1 MVNCLLNKTFI
12 FFSFFN
18 LSMSSNLIKTIYR
31 SSTLVPWMKQNA
43 LPNLEIVKAS
53 GHHIYTQD
61 QKITDFTCG
70 AMVVSLGHRN
80 KYVQGGLSDHTDTG
94 IAYVPSNF
102 ATHHRDYLSDRLID
116 VSEFSNGK
124 VLYGNGG
131 ADANEMAC
139 FLAQEYQNFNQRTGH
154 RVLSFEKSFHG
165 GSTIGASLISGD
177 ARRVAKDKYYQLP
190 WEPILPN
197 ADWEDQGKS
206 SLEAI
211 DKMLDDSVSSILV
224 EGSSGSAGCIL
235 YPEGYLSELAKL
247 CQDKNIL
254 FICDE
259 VMSGFGRTGSFW
271 AHQKQDVKPDIITC
285 AKALTSGY
293 SQLSGVILNSE
304 VSSVFQ
310 ENPVMCGLTY
320 SGHPLSCTVANR
332 CMDLYLQDN
341 RKLLDNVNEK
351 SNLINQI
358 GCEIAKKYS
367 FIREYRNNG
376 FLGCFEL
383 DLSED
388 KLAEVSNLLIQNNI
402 YCMRI
407 RHNIFTS
414 PMLGIDDDLLGN
426 SMKQIETAFSM
437 LEI

>member
-1 MVNCLLNKTFI
+1 
-12 FFSFFN
+12 
-18 LSMSSNLIKTIYR
+18 MSSNLLRSIHR
-31 SSTLVPWMKQNA
+31 SSTLVPWFKQNA
-43 LPNLEIVKAS
+43 IPSLEIVKAV
-53 GHHIYTQD
+53 GNYIYTQD

-70 AMVVSLGHRN
+70 AMVVSLGHQN
-80 KYVQGGLSDHTDTG
+80 KYVQEGILHHINTG

-102 ATHHRDYLSDRLID
+102 ATHNRDYLSDRLID
-116 VSEFSNGK
+116 VSDFPNGK

-139 FLAQEYQNFNQRTGH
+139 FLAQEYQNLNQHTGY

-177 ARRVAKDKYYQLP
+177 ARRVAKEKYYQLP

-197 ADWEDQGKS
+197 AEWSDQGES

-211 DKMLDDSVSSILV
+211 DKLLDSTVSSVLV

-235 YPEGYLSELAKL
+235 YPEGYLSKL
-247 CQDKNIL
+247 RDMCQEKNIV

-259 VMSGFGRTGSFW
+259 VMSGFGRTGTFW
-271 AHQKQDVKPDIITC
+271 GHQKQNVKPDIITC

-293 SQLSGVILNSE
+293 SQLSGVILNERISD
-304 VSSVFQ
+304 VFKQ
-310 ENPVMCGLTY
+310 NPVMCGLTY

-332 CMDLYLQDN
+332 CLDLYLQDN
-341 RKLLDNVNEK
+341 RKLFENVLDK
-351 SNLINQI
+351 SDLLNQI
-358 GCEIAKKYS
+358 GSKIAGKYN
-367 FIREYRNNG
+367 FIKEYRNNG

-388 KLAEVSNLLIQNNI
+388 KLVELGHLLIKHNI

-414 PMLGIDDDLLGN
+414 PTLGIDEN
-426 SMKQIETAFSM
+426 M
-437 LEI
+437 LEESLKQMDMAFGSLEV